1 MYDGYHEGVMI
12 EKTLFFSIILPLGR
26 KLRCF
31 VLFISVIIFIFS
43 IVRWGSRQWGVSPI
57 KAAFEAL
64 PQGLLLRCELENN
77 FTGALGT

>member
-1 MYDGYHEGVMI
+1 MGG
-12 EKTLFFSIILPLGR
+12 G
-26 KLRCF
+26 
-31 VLFISVIIFIFS
+31 
-43 IVRWGSRQWGVSPI
+43 SPI